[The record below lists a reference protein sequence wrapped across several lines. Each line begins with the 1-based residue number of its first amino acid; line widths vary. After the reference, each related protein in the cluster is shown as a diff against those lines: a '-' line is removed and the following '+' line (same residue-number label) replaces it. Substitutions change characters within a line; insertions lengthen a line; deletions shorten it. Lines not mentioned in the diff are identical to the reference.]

1 MQMYDKYLSRGRS
14 ECESRFSDLWD
25 FLFLSGDLCFDLQAD
40 KRFKDALKII
50 EAWGRPQLV

>member
-1 MQMYDKYLSRGRS
+1 MYDNNLSRGRS